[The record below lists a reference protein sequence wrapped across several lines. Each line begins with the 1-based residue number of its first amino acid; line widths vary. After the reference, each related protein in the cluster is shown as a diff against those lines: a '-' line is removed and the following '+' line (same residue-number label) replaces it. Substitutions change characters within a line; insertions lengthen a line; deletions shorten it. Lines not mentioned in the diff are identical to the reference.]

1 MKTKYLIPALL
12 GSIILLSLIRRRK
25 MSNFKTKL
33 VELANQAW
41 QKWNLPTKV
50 KEGNPKTMQD
60 LKSYYRAVG
69 LNYDGQ
75 KAIKTAWS
83 ASFNSWLMKQAGA
96 GNNFKYGAAHSIYIQ
111 DAKNN
116 REKGIKTFQAFKP
129 AETKI
134 EIGDLVCY
142 PRQDGITYETPG
154 NYLSHCDIITE
165 ITGDKAIGIGGNV
178 SDSVSKSSYKINN
191 SGKVIT
197 PKVHV
202 IIKNYL

>member
-25 MSNFKTKL
+25 MSNFKNKL

-41 QKWNLPTKV
+41 EKWNLPTKV

-83 ASFNSWLMKQAGA
+83 ASFN
-96 GNNFKYGAAHSIYIQ
+96 
-111 DAKNN
+111 
-116 REKGIKTFQAFKP
+116 KTSRRRK
-129 AETKI
+129 
-134 EIGDLVCY
+134 
-142 PRQDGITYETPG
+142 
-154 NYLSHCDIITE
+154 
-165 ITGDKAIGIGGNV
+165 
-178 SDSVSKSSYKINN
+178 
-191 SGKVIT
+191 
-197 PKVHV
+197 
-202 IIKNYL
+202 

>member
-1 MKTKYLIPALL
+1 MKKQYLIGA
-12 GSIILLSLIRRRK
+12 IIGTFLLLSLTRKRK
-25 MSNFKTKL
+25 MSNFKSKL
-33 VELANQAW
+33 IDLANQAW
-41 QKWNLPTKV
+41 NKWNKPTKL
-50 KEGNPKTMQD
+50 KEGNPKTMED

-69 LNYDGQ
+69 LNYDGA
-75 KAIKTAWS
+75 KAIRTAWS

-96 GNNFKYGAAHSIYIQ
+96 GDKFKYGAAHSIYIQ

-116 REKGIKTFQAFKP
+116 RIKGIKTFQAFKP
-129 AETKI
+129 QEQAVNV
-134 EIGDLVCY
+134 GDLVCY

-165 ITGDKAIGIGGNV
+165 INGNTAVGIGGNV
-178 SDSVSKSSYKINN
+178 SDSVSKSNYTIDNN
-191 SGKVIT
+191 GKVTT

>member
-1 MKTKYLIPALL
+1 MKNKYLIPALI
-12 GSIILLSLIRRRK
+12 GGFILFILIRRRK
-25 MSNFKTKL
+25 MSNFKTQL

-75 KAIKTAWS
+75 KAIRTAWS

-96 GNNFKYGAAHSIYIQ
+96 GSKFKYGAAHSIYIQ
-111 DAKNN
+111 DAKKN

-129 AETKI
+129 SETQI

-142 PRQDGITYETPG
+142 PRQDGIKYETPG

-165 ITGDKAIGIGGNV
+165 IQGTKAVGIGGNV
-178 SDSVSKSSYKINN
+178 SDSVSKSSYTIDN
-191 SGKVIT
+191 SGKVTT

>member
-1 MKTKYLIPALL
+1 MKKQYLTGAVIGAVLL
-12 GSIILLSLIRRRK
+12 LLLFRKRK
-25 MSNFKTKL
+25 MSNFKSKL
-33 VELANQAW
+33 VELANKAW
-41 QKWNLPTKV
+41 EKWNLPTKV
-50 KEGNPKTMQD
+50 KEGNPRTMQD
-60 LKSYYRAVG
+60 LENYYKAVG
-69 LNYDGQ
+69 LNYTGQ
-75 KAIKTAWS
+75 KAITTAWS

-96 GNNFKYGAAHSIYIQ
+96 GKNFKYGAAHSIYIQ

-129 AETKI
+129 AEEKI

>member
-41 QKWNLPTKV
+41 AKWNLPTKV

-69 LNYDGQ
+69 LNY
-75 KAIKTAWS
+75 
-83 ASFNSWLMKQAGA
+83 